1 MLKKC
6 CWWFIVKHFK
16 RHLAL
21 LYSESI
27 RISSGWAMG
36 LIEDIMQLPNELL
49 KLIAPSDPPFSSVFI
64 GLVSIGLAFFSTYV
78 IWRFTDVEKL
88 QRYSEIMQ
96 EYMQLQKQV
105 LKTAD
110 KKLKLKLE
118 REQPRYQRIQSELF
132 SMRMKP
138 LMIMIIPMLLFF
150 VILGGYYNG
159 VTGIAAY
166 VPFDLPERLL
176 FFQIGK
182 WHSEERIFEM
192 SFVWFYFGFS
202 AAFGGIF
209 RKIFRLDV

>member
-1 MLKKC
+1 
-6 CWWFIVKHFK
+6 
-16 RHLAL
+16 
-21 LYSESI
+21 
-27 RISSGWAMG
+27 MG
-36 LIEDIMQLPNELL
+36 LIEDLMQVPNELL
-49 KLIAPSDPPFSSVFI
+49 KFIAPAEPPFSSVFI
-64 GLVSIGLAFFSTYV
+64 GLVSIGLSLFSTYI

-88 QRYSEIMQ
+88 RRYSEIMQ

-110 KKLKLKLE
+110 KKLKMKLE

-132 SMRMKP
+132 TMRMKP
-138 LMIMIIPMLLFF
+138 LMIMIIPMILFF

-166 VPFDLPERLL
+166 VPYNLPENIL

-182 WHSEERIFEM
+182 WYAKEQIFEM

-202 AAFGGIF
+202 AAFGGIL
-209 RKIFRLDV
+209 RKVFKLDV